1 MITIIN
7 LAMPFFGLI
16 VLGLIASRIFGK
28 ENRQDLYWLNIFVV
42 YFALT
47 ALIFR
52 TIARAPF
59 EELIAWP
66 FFTSTTFATFLVF
79 IIPFGASML
88 VLRTG
93 IARAAIQGMAASY
106 GNIGYMGLPLSI
118 AFFGQKAVVPAV
130 LIFCFDNILQFT
142 LTPMLAALGHSRA
155 KELSPARLALHVAW
169 SIISH
174 PFIVATLL
182 GGIASAVTYL
192 RPDVAAEARA
202 APGVA
207 VIDQL
212 LEILSR
218 AAGPVALFA
227 LGVTVGMRR
236 FAGIGAEFPMLIFA
250 KLLLHP
256 LLAYTILTMVGGFD
270 PMWINVAVMMA
281 ALPTAANVFV
291 LASQYQTY
299 IEGAS
304 SSILVST
311 LLSAFTIPV
320 LIYAIKAGFLP

>member
-7 LAMPFFGLI
+7 LAMPFFGLV
-16 VLGLIASRIFGK
+16 VLGLIASRIFGG
-28 ENRQDLYWLNIFVV
+28 ENRRDLYWLNIFVV

-52 TIARAPF
+52 TIAGAPVQQ
-59 EELIAWP
+59 LIAWP
-66 FFTSTTFATFLVF
+66 FFASTTFATFLVF
-79 IIPFGASML
+79 MIPFAASML

-130 LIFCFDNILQFT
+130 LVFCFDNILQFT
-142 LTPMLAALGHSRA
+142 LTPMLAALGQREA
-155 KELSPARLALHVAW
+155 KELSPARLGLHVLW

-174 PFIVATLL
+174 PFIVATIL
-182 GGIASAVTYL
+182 GGLASAVAYL
-192 RPDVAAEARA
+192 RPDLAAKVLAV
-202 APGVA
+202 PGVPA
-207 VIDQL
+207 IDKI
-212 LEILSR
+212 LEILSQ

-236 FAGIGAEFPMLIFA
+236 FAGIGAEFPMLVFV

-256 LLAYTILTMVGGFD
+256 LLAYTVLTMVGGID
-270 PMWINVAVMMA
+270 PLWIQVAVMMA

-291 LASQYQTY
+291 LASHYRTY
-299 IEGAS
+299 VEGAS

-320 LIYAIKAGFLP
+320 LIYAIKAGLLP

>member
-1 MITIIN
+1 MITILN
-7 LAMPFFGLI
+7 LAMPFFGLV
-16 VLGLIASRIFGK
+16 VLGMLAARVFGK
-28 ENRQDLYWLNIFVV
+28 ERQDLYWLNIFVV

-47 ALIFR
+47 SLIFR
-52 TIARAPF
+52 TIAVAPF
-59 EELIAWP
+59 QQLIAWP
-66 FFTSTTFATFLVF
+66 FFTTTTLATALVFLV
-79 IIPFGASML
+79 PFGLSRL
-88 VLRTG
+88 VLGTDM
-93 IARAAIQGMAASY
+93 APAAIQGMAASY
-106 GNIGYMGLPLSI
+106 GNIGYMGLPLAV
-118 AFFGQKAVVPAV
+118 AFFGREAVVPAV

-155 KELSPARLALHVAW
+155 RELPPGRLITHIAW

-182 GGIASAVTYL
+182 GGMASALTYF
-192 RPDVAAEARA
+192 RPDIAAEAFA
-202 APGVA
+202 VPGVA
-207 VIDQL
+207 IIDQVL
-212 LEILSR
+212 QTLSR

-227 LGVTVGMRR
+227 LGVTVGLRH
-236 FAGIGAEFPMLIFA
+236 FAGIGREFPLLIAF
-250 KLLLHP
+250 KLVIHP
-256 LLAYTILTMVGGFD
+256 LLAYTLLTLVGGFD
-270 PMWINVAVMMA
+270 PLWVHVAVMMA

-320 LIYAIKAGFLP
+320 LIFAVKMGLIP

>member
-16 VLGLIASRIFGK
+16 VLGLIASRVFGK
-28 ENRQDLYWLNIFVV
+28 PGQDLYWLNIFVV

-52 TIARAPF
+52 TIAAAPF
-59 EELIAWP
+59 EQLIAWP
-66 FFTSTTFATFLVF
+66 FFTATTLATYLAF
-79 IIPFGASML
+79 IIPLGVSML
-88 VLRTG
+88 VLGTG
-93 IARAAIQGMAASY
+93 ISRAAIQGMAASY
-106 GNIGYMGLPLSI
+106 GNIGYMGLPLAV
-118 AFFGQKAVVPAV
+118 AFFGSEAVVPAV

-142 LTPMLAALGHSRA
+142 LTPMLVALGHSRA
-155 KELSPARLALHVAW
+155 RQLSAGRLSVHVVW
-169 SIISH
+169 SIITH

-182 GGIASAVTYL
+182 GGIASAVTFL
-192 RPDVAAEARA
+192 RPELAASVLDM
-202 APGVA
+202 PGVA
-207 VIDQL
+207 VIAQM

-236 FAGIGAEFPMLIFA
+236 FAGIGTEFPMLVAF
-250 KLLLHP
+250 KLVVHP
-256 LLAYTILTMVGGFD
+256 LLAYAMLTLVGGVD
-270 PMWINVAVMMA
+270 PLWLHVALMMA

-291 LASQYQTY
+291 LASQYRTY

-320 LIYAIKAGFLP
+320 LIYAIKSGLIP

>member
-16 VLGLIASRIFGK
+16 VLGLIAARIFGK
-28 ENRQDLYWLNIFVV
+28 ERQDLHWLNIFVV

-52 TIARAPF
+52 TIAAAPF
-59 EELIAWP
+59 HQLIAWP
-66 FFTSTTFATFLVF
+66 FFTATTFATFLVF
-79 IIPFGASML
+79 MIALGSSML
-88 VLRTG
+88 ALRTG
-93 IARAAIQGMAASY
+93 IARASIQGMAASY
-106 GNIGYMGLPLSI
+106 GNIGYMGLPLSV
-118 AFFGQKAVVPAV
+118 AFFGREAVVPAV

-155 KELSPARLALHVAW
+155 KQLSAPRLAMHVGW

-182 GGIASAVTYL
+182 GGIASAAAYL
-192 RPDVAAEARA
+192 RPDLAAALLA
-202 APGVA
+202 LPGVP
-207 VIDQL
+207 VIDKV

-236 FAGIGAEFPMLIFA
+236 FAGIGAEFPMLVAA
-250 KLLLHP
+250 KLLIHP
-256 LLAYTILTMVGGFD
+256 LLAFTVLTLVGGID
-270 PMWINVAVMMA
+270 PLWLHVAIMMA

-320 LIYAIKAGFLP
+320 LIYAIKSGLVP